1 MKSSIL
7 CVGCVPNP
15 PRLKQKFE
23 MFENK
28 TSVEA
33 DLGPLPTAKMEL
45 LNLVPSS
52 LLVGVLGVAFGYNGI
67 S

>member
-1 MKSSIL
+1 
-7 CVGCVPNP
+7 
-15 PRLKQKFE
+15 
-23 MFENK
+23 MFKNR